1 MSDKTAGWFWDRLPG
16 GVPLVVVTTGTVEF
30 VDGAVVEVVTAAAT
44 GQNINT
50 QRRRKQETPPR
61 DRENI
66 DNPLH
71 VC

>member
-1 MSDKTAGWFWDRLPG
+1 M
-16 GVPLVVVTTGTVEF
+16 VVTTGTVEF